1 MTPYTLTFSFS
12 GYQAIQPA
20 KPLPGPEIDIQ
31 FSNLET
37 SIASIIA
44 AVGQVRRADGA
55 IQNASVTFDSLDPQ
69 LAAIIGGTN
78 EITVPDL
85 SDTAFSTQVEAEVGV
100 SNDKIMTPLRSAQ
113 AITAQRPFASQG
125 QAQAGVDNSTVMT
138 PLRTKDALDA
148 LRALSS
154 QVQAEAASNN
164 TTVMT
169 PLRTK
174 QQIDEI
180 RTANSAT
187 AELTYGSI
195 GANSASVQS
204 VSVPGAQ
211 VGDGVVIGLPAA
223 GINAGLVATAWVS
236 AEGSVTLR
244 LTNVTGAAIT
254 PAVATYRLT
263 AIRF

>member
-12 GYQAIQPA
+12 GYQAINPA

-55 IQNASVTFDSLDPQ
+55 IQNATVTFDSLDPQ

-78 EITVPDL
+78 EITVPDI
-85 SDTAFSTQVEAEVGV
+85 SATAFASQPEAESGV
-100 SNDKIMTPLRSAQ
+100 SNDKIMTPLRSKQ
-113 AITAQRPFASQG
+113 ALDELRPFSSQS
-125 QAQAGVDNSTVMT
+125 QAQAGSNNTTVVT
-138 PLRTKDALDA
+138 PLRVKEALDA
-148 LRALSS
+148 LRGLSS
-154 QVQAEAASNN
+154 QAQAVAATNN

-174 QQIDEI
+174 QQIDAV
-180 RTANSAT
+180 RTAHTAT

-195 GANSASVQS
+195 GANSSSVQS
-204 VSVPGAQ
+204 VSVAGAQ

-223 GINAGLVATAWVS
+223 GIDAGLVATAWVS
-236 AEGSVTLR
+236 AAGSVTLR
-244 LTNVTGAAIT
+244 LTNLTGAAIT